1 MEAPTSS
8 TFYRTCYLY
17 IGTRRERAGG
27 NTLVE
32 GLDQYQ
38 TMTTTHIDRSGLRI
52 PKPKTF
58 VYDSKHDI
66 KLDAYIPQLGSA
78 SGEMIK
84 EHSQE
89 MQIEMKGEKGLKKM
103 PAVVQFHMGGMVDGS
118 RVMVFP
124 ANLPGEL
131 PTRFFFILPPAF
143 EGRERY
149 EADQALLA

>member
-1 MEAPTSS
+1 
-8 TFYRTCYLY
+8 
-17 IGTRRERAGG
+17 
-27 NTLVE
+27 
-32 GLDQYQ
+32 
-38 TMTTTHIDRSGLRI
+38 MTTTHTDRSDLRI

-66 KLDAYIPQLGSA
+66 KLDAYIPQPGSA
-78 SGEMIK
+78 SGDMIQ

-103 PAVVQFHMGGMVDGS
+103 PAVVQFHLGGMVDGS

-131 PTRFFFILPPAF
+131 LTKFFFSFSLAHSKDEKDMKLTRPYSHSVVQLKRNPLHLRRLPPALPQ
-143 EGRERY
+143 Y
-149 EADQALLA
+149 AL

>member
-1 MEAPTSS
+1 
-8 TFYRTCYLY
+8 
-17 IGTRRERAGG
+17 
-27 NTLVE
+27 
-32 GLDQYQ
+32 
-38 TMTTTHIDRSGLRI
+38 MTTTHTDRSDLRI

-66 KLDAYIPQLGSA
+66 KLDAYIPQPGSA
-78 SGEMIK
+78 SGDMIQ

-103 PAVVQFHMGGMVDGS
+103 PAVVQFHLGGMVDGS

-131 PTRFFFILPPAF
+131 LTKFFFILPRAF